1 MEAVDTTGWK
11 TYNLKDSGWV
21 SVKDR
26 LPDTQHGPVLVYD
39 GIEMFEARFFSGLNS
54 LPYFYSQDT
63 GHLPDVTHWMPLP
76 EKPPR
81 PSAL

>member
-1 MEAVDTTGWK
+1 MEVI
-11 TYNLKDSGWV
+11 SGKMHTITDQWV

-26 LPDTQHGPVLVYD
+26 LPDTHVVLVYD
-39 GIEMFEARFFSGLNS
+39 GLEMFEARFFSGVGS
-54 LPYFYSQDT
+54 LPYFYSQVT

-81 PSAL
+81 RSAL